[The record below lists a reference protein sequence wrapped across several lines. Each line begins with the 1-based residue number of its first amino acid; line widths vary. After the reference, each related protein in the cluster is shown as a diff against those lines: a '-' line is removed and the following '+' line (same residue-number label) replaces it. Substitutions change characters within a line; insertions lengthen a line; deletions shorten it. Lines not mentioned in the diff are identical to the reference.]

1 MLVALAVLF
10 LTSCVAPDGYVSE
23 VGTEA
28 EAATGTT
35 AAQSCVPESQ
45 HEYIAET
52 TLVEATT
59 LVETTAIVETMTDA
73 TVVEIEDESI
83 YIQYY
88 TKQDAIDIAK
98 VLYAECRGVPS
109 TTEQACVAWT
119 ILNSVDKY
127 ESTVYSVVRA
137 PNQYAFRS
145 GSPVNDDLLDL
156 AYDVLDR
163 WNREKNGETGVG
175 RVLPPEYT
183 FFEGD
188 GSHNH
193 FRDNY
198 NGSYNIWDYSLES
211 PYES

>member
-1 MLVALAVLF
+1 MVALIILFFATGATLNGSTSAVS
-10 LTSCVAPDGYVSE
+10 TETEPTTETTVAQSYEPESQDGCIVE
-23 VGTEA
+23 TTVVETTEETTTVETEA
-28 EAATGTT
+28 E
-35 AAQSCVPESQ
+35 Q
-45 HEYIAET
+45 
-52 TLVEATT
+52 
-59 LVETTAIVETMTDA
+59 
-73 TVVEIEDESI
+73 I

-88 TKQDAIDIAK
+88 TEQDAIDIAK
-98 VLYAECRGVPS
+98 VLYAECGGVPS
-109 TTEQACVAWT
+109 VTEQACVAWT
-119 ILNSVDKY
+119 ILNRVDKY

>member
-1 MLVALAVLF
+1 MVALIILFFATGATLNGSTSAVS
-10 LTSCVAPDGYVSE
+10 TETEPTTETTVAQSYEPESQDECIVE
-23 VGTEA
+23 TPVVETTEETTTVETEA
-28 EAATGTT
+28 E
-35 AAQSCVPESQ
+35 Q
-45 HEYIAET
+45 
-52 TLVEATT
+52 
-59 LVETTAIVETMTDA
+59 
-73 TVVEIEDESI
+73 I

-98 VLYAECRGVPS
+98 VLYAECGGVPS
-109 TTEQACVAWT
+109 VTEQACVAWT
-119 ILNSVDKY
+119 ILNRVDKY

-163 WNREKNGETGVG
+163 WNREKNGETDVG

-183 FFEGD
+183 FFWGD